1 MPKSEEEKRRSRISS
16 MKRLIV
22 AYLLLGIL
30 IPILLCILL
39 FIKVDRLQ
47 KELDQMQ
54 RQIASQQKEST
65 MAPEQA
71 DPANADTEAGLQ
83 TDGLQADSNLA
94 KWQTEETEPD
104 DGQKRKVYL
113 TFDDG
118 PSSNTDAILDI
129 LKQYD
134 VKATFF
140 VTGKP
145 QEQYQAMYQR
155 IAAEGHTLGM
165 HSYSHKYE
173 EIYASE
179 EAFEEDLS
187 KLQDFLYDT
196 TGVWSHFYRFP
207 GGSSNQVSTV
217 DMRELAAYMQQQDIY
232 YLDWNVASGDATNK
246 KIKAQTLVDNVL
258 TGVGKHQTS
267 VVLLHDAAN
276 KNATVEA
283 LPAIIEGVQ
292 AMEDTVLLPVS
303 DDMELVQHLKIQQ
316 STAQQ

>member
-47 KELDQMQ
+47 KELDQM
-54 RQIASQQKEST
+54 RQQIVAQQQSESAET
-65 MAPEQA
+65 PEQA
-71 DPANADTEAGLQ
+71 DPASTDTEAGQ
-83 TDGLQADSNLA
+83 QAGEIQADSSLA
-94 KWQTEETEPD
+94 KWQAEETEPD

-145 QEQYQAMYQR
+145 QEKYQAMYQR
-155 IAAEGHTLGM
+155 IVAEGHTLGM
-165 HSYSHKYE
+165 HSYSHRYD

-217 DMRELAAYMQQQDIY
+217 DMHKLAAYMQQQDIY
-232 YLDWNVASGDATNK
+232 YLDWNVSSGDATNK
-246 KIKAQTLVDNVL
+246 KVKAQTLVDNVL
-258 TGVGKHQTS
+258 TGVGKHQTA

-303 DDMELVQHLKIQQ
+303 DDMEFVQHLKLQQ
-316 STAQQ
+316 

>member
-54 RQIASQQKEST
+54 RQIASQQSEGT
-65 MAPEQA
+65 IIAPEQA
-71 DPANADTEAGLQ
+71 DPANADTEAGQ
-83 TDGLQADSNLA
+83 QADGMQADSSLA

-145 QEQYQAMYQR
+145 QERYQAMYQR
-155 IAAEGHTLGM
+155 IVAEGHTLGM
-165 HSYSHKYE
+165 HSYSHKYD

-258 TGVGKHQTS
+258 TGVGKHQTA

-283 LPAIIEGVQ
+283 LPAIIEGIQ

-316 STAQQ
+316 

>member
-54 RQIASQQKEST
+54 RQNALQQKEST

-71 DPANADTEAGLQ
+71 DPPNADTEAGLQ
-83 TDGLQADSNLA
+83 TDGLQADSSLA

-187 KLQDFLYDT
+187 RLQDFLYDT